1 MPEEKVLL
9 TSEGLEKLKAELENL
24 IEVRRGE
31 VLERIQRAKE
41 LGDTADN
48 PEYEEAQN
56 EQAFVESR
64 IMELE
69 RTIKAAEVVQK
80 EKTKATHIKFGHK
93 VTVETEAGEKR
104 KYTIVGS
111 PESDPLE
118 GKISNESP
126 VGKALL
132 GKKVGDEIEVNAPK
146 GLVKLKVLTIS
157 KK

>member
-1 MPEEKVLL
+1 MPEEKVML
-9 TSEGLEKLKAELENL
+9 TSEGLEKLQAELEHL
-24 IEVRRGE
+24 LDVRRPE

-64 IMELE
+64 ILELE
-69 RTIKAAEVVQK
+69 RTIKGAEVVQK
-80 EKTKATHIKFGHK
+80 EKAKATHVKFGYS
-93 VTVETEAGEKR
+93 VTVQMEDGEKR

-111 PESDPLE
+111 PESDPVE

-132 GKKVGDEIEVNAPK
+132 GKQTGDEIKVEAPK
-146 GLVKLKVLTIS
+146 GLIKLKILAIS